1 MAQTA
6 NQWDQIDDF
15 KWLQAEPS
23 PNFSLL
29 PAAER
34 VEDRV
39 WKEKVPGG
47 HGDGL
52 DQILKA
58 VGVSVWE
65 ALYVDATNTSVVL
78 VSQEDILEVLVPFFR
93 GHGLAKHC
101 RSKCAREQRYTLAT
115 PCHASFNSAE
125 ESR

>member
-52 DQILKA
+52 NQILKA
-58 VGVSVWE
+58 VGVSV
-65 ALYVDATNTSVVL
+65 
-78 VSQEDILEVLVPFFR
+78 
-93 GHGLAKHC
+93 
-101 RSKCAREQRYTLAT
+101 
-115 PCHASFNSAE
+115 
-125 ESR
+125 